1 MKFAIS
7 RTDII
12 NYCIKK
18 NKYISYLE
26 IGVRDP
32 NNGNFNSIKIKNKL
46 GVDPKPKIKQSNI
59 YVGTSD
65 DFFKNNK
72 QKFDIIFIDGLHLE
86 EQVDKDI
93 INSLECITD
102 KGLILLHDCNP
113 PTKLH
118 QREQYKV
125 NGKYPSW
132 NGTVWRSI
140 AKLRMTRSDLKI
152 NVIDTDW
159 GVGVI
164 KKSKDEE
171 LYPYKENFTYDLLE
185 KDRKKLLK
193 LVKAKTFKT
202 FIDNLFITKSIP
214 IEYNQLESKQLESNQ
229 LESKQLEGNKLENY
243 FFNQKKTLLVHKWIH
258 YFNIYDNHFK
268 RFIGKKPTILEI
280 GVFKGG
286 SLEMWNNYFDSDC
299 FIYGID
305 INPEC
310 KKIPQKLNVSN
321 IQIDIGDQEDKNF
334 WKQYLV
340 DKPKFDIIIEDGGHT
355 MNQQI
360 TTYEQVIDH
369 VSDNGIY
376 LCEDLHTSYWDNF
389 GGGYMKSNTFIEYSK
404 KFIDMLNYYHI
415 RNPDNTLKENKQ
427 KYQKF
432 RNNIKSVHYYDSII
446 VLEKGH
452 IDKPIALKRH

>member
-7 RTDII
+7 RTDIL

-18 NKYISYLE
+18 YNYKSYLE

-32 NNGNFNSIKIKNKL
+32 NKGNFNSINIKNKL
-46 GVDPKPKIKQSNI
+46 GVDPKPKINQSNI

-65 DFFKNNK
+65 DFFKKNK

-118 QREQYKV
+118 QRETYEI
-125 NGKYPSW
+125 NGKYPPW
-132 NGTVWRSI
+132 NGTVWKSI
-140 AKLRMTRSDLKI
+140 VKLRMTRSDLKI

-164 KKSKDEE
+164 KKSKNEE
-171 LYPYKENFTYDLLE
+171 LYPYEENFTYDLLE
-185 KDRKKLLK
+185 KDRKMLLK
-193 LVKAKTFKT
+193 LIKAKKFKT
-202 FIDNLFITKSIP
+202 FIDNLFILKSKP
-214 IEYNQLESKQLESNQ
+214 IECN
-229 LESKQLEGNKLENY
+229 QLEGNKLENY
-243 FFNQKKTLLVHKWIH
+243 FFNQKKTLLIHKWKH
-258 YFNIYDNHFK
+258 YLNIYDHHFK
-268 RFIGKKPTILEI
+268 RFIGKNPTILEI

-286 SLEMWNNYFDSDC
+286 SLEMWNHYFDSEC

-310 KKIPQKLNVSN
+310 KKIPKNLNVNN
-321 IQIDIGDQEDKNF
+321 IQIDIGNQEDKKF
-334 WKQYLV
+334 WKEYLS

-355 MNQQI
+355 MKQQI

-369 VSDNGIY
+369 VADNGVY
-376 LCEDLHTSYWDNF
+376 LCEDLHTSYWKNF
-389 GGGYMKSNTFIEYSK
+389 GGGYMKNNTFIEYSK

-415 RNPDNTLKENKQ
+415 KNPDNTLKENKK

-452 IDKPIALKRH
+452 IDKPIALKRN